1 MLDWT
6 RAYAIA
12 VHALRVKGV
21 SKDCSLSELEK
32 TMQDT
37 KTIQKV
43 SRSMFGKELTE
54 KELAEL
60 RAVLPDISNRLKG
73 ITP

>member
-6 RAYAIA
+6 RAYAIT
-12 VHALRVKGV
+12 VHVLRVKGV
-21 SKDCSLSELEK
+21 SKDCSLSALEK

-43 SRSMFGKELTE
+43 SKSMFGKELTE
-54 KELAEL
+54 KARAL
-60 RAVLPDISNRLKG
+60 RAQRK
-73 ITP
+73 

>member
-6 RAYAIA
+6 RAHAIT

-43 SRSMFGKELTE
+43 SKSMLGRNLQKKNL
-54 KELAEL
+54 L
-60 RAVLPDISNRLKG
+60 N
-73 ITP
+73 